1 MCSSFAFAFVV
12 GDFTLQSQL
21 MSDNKIQK
29 AKDLHISVHDIVHHI
44 FILKLQV
51 EFEDK
56 IITDRA
62 AWVATGVSPFGQAPL
77 LEVDGKPIAQ
87 TGAIARYCG
96 KLSGHYPKVIG
107 F

>member
-1 MCSSFAFAFVV
+1 M
-12 GDFTLQSQL
+12 
-21 MSDNKIQK
+21 
-29 AKDLHISVHDIVHHI
+29 
-44 FILKLQV
+44 KLQV

-62 AWVATGVSPFGQAPL
+62 VRPGTGQQPL

-107 F
+107 YSLRMD

>member
-1 MCSSFAFAFVV
+1 MEVSTNVFLFIISQI
-12 GDFTLQSQL
+12 TLVLSYL
-21 MSDNKIQK
+21 
-29 AKDLHISVHDIVHHI
+29 
-44 FILKLQV
+44 ILKLQV